1 MAARVALHLA
11 RASAASLFSFSCIAA
26 FSSCALDGAPT
37 PSADVDWIAI
47 PDEARLEGFA
57 VPVGA
62 VERSA
67 GLTLPAELKSGG
79 AAKEL
84 CKLAMQQAVKCEVV
98 LRRFDDANKK
108 FGGKNGQKKIGSQ
121 SSGRK
126 RALQALR
133 DGTLAVEAQL
143 PPNAGYPA
151 AVKEYV
157 KEHTRDH
164 IVLDKVFVSNKLK
177 VKAYKDMLDNAPPVS
192 TSHRNPYNP
201 EQRSPVASHVQVFA
215 AHPATGQG
223 RSSDRPP
230 HTHDPHLRRRYS
242 QEQPQPTFDP
252 RLQADFSTPQEN
264 FVNPQDTLINHDL
277 YSGYYP
283 AEQSAWQPE
292 ASPEPS
298 GQGTDEETMRLL
310 LQHNSHSPY
319 DPDLLVPHPNTY
331 SYPQYPGYN
340 WRSPPAQ

>member
-84 CKLAMQQAVKCEVV
+84 CKAVKCEVV

-215 AHPATGQG
+215 A
-223 RSSDRPP
+223 
-230 HTHDPHLRRRYS
+230 
-242 QEQPQPTFDP
+242 EQPQPTFDP